1 MQRRI
6 LAVTIFSMS
15 MLMALSSYAQDP
27 ATAPSSPQQ
36 DQGRYRQRGGGGRGF
51 GGGMGMGIAGGR
63 GVMGTVTSVAADHY
77 VVKSEDGQTYT
88 VQFSVNTRMMK
99 QPSGGRGLGGFNGG
113 MVRGDGQSRSQGS
126 GQGSGQGVGQ
136 NGGRGFGGV
145 PPEPIKPSDIKVGDA
160 IGAMGE
166 IDQSAK
172 SIGAVAILLLD
183 PETARRMEEM
193 RANYGKT
200 WLQGRVT
207 SIDGVR
213 VTLSSALDNTTQSF
227 IADENTT
234 FRKFRDPITL
244 SDISPGDVLRAEGAI
259 KDGMFTATTV
269 DVMGRPPA
277 GARQGGG
284 NSGQP
289 STPPK

>member
-6 LAVTIFSMS
+6 LPAMFLS
-15 MLMALSSYAQDP
+15 MLISGSAYAQDP
-27 ATAPSSPQQ
+27 ATAQPSQQ
-36 DQGRYRQRGGGGRGF
+36 NDQSGMRQRGGGGRGF

-63 GVMGTVTSVAADHY
+63 GLMGTVTAVAPDHF

-99 QPSGGRGLGGFNGG
+99 QPAGSRGMGAFNGG
-113 MVRGDGQSRSQGS
+113 MVRGDGQQR
-126 GQGSGQGVGQ
+126 GQGSGQGTGQ
-136 NGGRGFGGV
+136 NGGRGFGGGGV
-145 PPEPIKPSDIKVGDA
+145 PPEPIKATDIKVGDA
-160 IGAMGE
+160 IGAMGQM
-166 IDQSAK
+166 DQSTK
-172 SIGAVAILLLD
+172 SLGAVAIVLLD

-207 SIDGVR
+207 SIDGVK
-213 VTLSSALDNTTQSF
+213 VNLSSALDNTAQSF
-227 IADENTT
+227 VADENTT

-244 SDISPGDVLRAEGAI
+244 SDISPGDMLRAEGAI
-259 KDGMFTATTV
+259 KDGIFTATTV
-269 DVMGRPPA
+269 DVMGRPPG

-284 NSGQP
+284 DNG
-289 STPPK
+289 PPPPLPPQ